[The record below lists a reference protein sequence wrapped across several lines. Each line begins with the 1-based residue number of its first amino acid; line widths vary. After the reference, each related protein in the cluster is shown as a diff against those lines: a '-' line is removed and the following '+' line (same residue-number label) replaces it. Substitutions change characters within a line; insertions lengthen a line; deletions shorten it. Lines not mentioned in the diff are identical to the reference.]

1 MALALTAAQRNI
13 WLDQMT
19 QGDSPL
25 YNIGGHLE
33 IDGALDYE
41 LFQRAEIGRAHV

>member
-25 YNIGGHLE
+25 YNIGATWRSKGSS
-33 IDGALDYE
+33 IPNCSS
-41 LFQRAEIGRAHV
+41 RPWTC